1 MKKIIP
7 LSVLLIFFCLSG
19 VSCQKKAERSHGKQ
33 DNLNFGNRLMPIS
46 SENIFKEEG
55 YYIWDTSMIKG
66 EDGKYHLF
74 YSRWKKEQGFPAWLV
89 FSEIAHAVA
98 DSPVGPWQYKGTLL
112 TGRGGKHWDAL
123 TAHNPMMKVF
133 DGKYYLYYNATNM
146 GDKKYAEADLIA
158 MGQQGGKHPDWP
170 IIRNNQR
177 IGVAVA
183 NAIDGPWVRTDQ
195 PLLEPS
201 GPVATMLNNPA
212 VAEKDGTYYMIV
224 KGDKPNEKKFLRNQ
238 AMAISKS
245 PTGPFEI
252 QEKAVIDYLDTEDV
266 ALWYDSKREHFYA
279 VFHTHGFI
287 GMVSSPDGINW
298 NKASEFKVT
307 PKKILMSD
315 STYLVPDRVE
325 RPFVY
330 VEDNEPKVLAL
341 AAKKGSNSFLI
352 FIPISEVSE

>member
-1 MKKIIP
+1 
-7 LSVLLIFFCLSG
+7 
-19 VSCQKKAERSHGKQ
+19 
-33 DNLNFGNRLMPIS
+33 MPIS
-46 SENIFKEEG
+46 EKNIFKEEG
-55 YYIWDTSMIKG
+55 YFIWDTSMIKG
-66 EDGKYHLF
+66 EDGKYHLI
-74 YSRWKKEQGFPAWLV
+74 YSRWKKDQGFPAWLV
-89 FSEIAHAVA
+89 FSEIAHAIA
-98 DSPVGPWQYKGTLL
+98 DSPVGPWEYKETLL
-112 TGRGGKHWDAL
+112 KGRGGKYWDAL

-146 GDKKYAEADLIA
+146 GDHPYTESDLQA
-158 MGQQGGKHPDWP
+158 LGQQGGKHPDWS

-177 IGVAVA
+177 VGVAVA
-183 NAIDGPWVRTDQ
+183 ESLDGPWNRMDK

-224 KGDKPNEKKFLRNQ
+224 KGDKPNEAKFVRNQ
-238 AMAISKS
+238 AMAVSKS

-266 ALWYDSKREHFYA
+266 AMWYDSKREHFYA

-298 NKASEFKVT
+298 KKATEFQVT
-307 PKKILMSD
+307 PKEILMSD
-315 STYLVPDRVE
+315 GSYLVPDRVE

-330 VEDNEPKVLAL
+330 VEENEPKVLAL
-341 AAKKGSNSFLI
+341 AAKKGFDSYLI
-352 FIPISEVSE
+352 FIPISDVSE